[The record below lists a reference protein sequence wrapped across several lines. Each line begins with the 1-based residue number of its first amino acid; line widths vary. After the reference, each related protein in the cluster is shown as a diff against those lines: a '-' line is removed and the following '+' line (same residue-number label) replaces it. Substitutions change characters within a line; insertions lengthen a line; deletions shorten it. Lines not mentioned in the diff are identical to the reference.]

1 MSNIGWTM
9 KDKRFVRNFS
19 WFSWYYDPVSAWRE
33 MTGKKTSARTADD
46 LTTVKTRHF
55 PDISRHWYH
64 YTSYIIDM
72 CIILF
77 VVCLFREDHA
87 TYQPTVLFKRT
98 KHHKGSIY
106 CLAWTPIGDLMATGS
121 NDKTVKL
128 MRFNTDT
135 SNLEGKYSRSQPV
148 VLSPSGDFH
157 IDSFVF
163 CLQYGCHVLHTH
175 AKTASL
181 SKVKYW

>member
-1 MSNIGWTM
+1 MLHPTIYLEGNC
-9 KDKRFVRNFS
+9 KDKTLSDDSLWPGWNSSQAFPSYKSTFLISKILLASSIYEDGTDRVFRN
-19 WFSWYYDPVSAWRE
+19 VSTQNSDTEESPKR
-33 MTGKKTSARTADD
+33 KTTIN
-46 LTTVKTRHF
+46 LHCYHC
-55 PDISRHWYH
+55 ISC
-64 YTSYIIDM
+64 IIDM
-72 CIILF
+72 CITLF

-135 SNLEGKYSRSQPV
+135 SNLEGKLLRSV
-148 VLSPSGDFH
+148 VS
-157 IDSFVF
+157 
-163 CLQYGCHVLHTH
+163 
-175 AKTASL
+175 
-181 SKVKYW
+181 